1 MSLPS
6 VFSSQRLWNVAT
18 VLAVFLA
25 GYLLLSSWFQP
36 PPQTQLDLFQTNLTL
51 QASRTLD
58 HPEYE
63 PWASG
68 LLGRET
74 LTVARSRYEE
84 VIRRAQ
90 RRSRRENGTLE
101 ALQIRLGIIL
111 TQTGDVEGALATWA
125 EIKGDPH
132 RSLAAVLSG
141 LWDNPI
147 RLLPDAEE
155 VISRHLEGWFEGIA
169 LQRLLSLQQ
178 RGDALNALSQHM
190 EQAGVRALTRLL
202 IAAGLPLLG
211 SLVGLVMGGLWVT
224 WRIWKHL
231 PWWGKSW
238 SVPWS
243 GQEVQQ
249 LLTAWFFVFLLSGQ
263 VIPVL
268 YQRAI
273 GIPASQWTSW
283 QQAVALA
290 LTYNSAVLGGGIL
303 IYRLGRRYYPLGR
316 EAWRWRLADA
326 WPLWSVGGYLVALPL
341 VVVAS
346 LVSQLIFSGS
356 GGGNPILPL
365 LLNSQGWGPRLLF
378 LAVISICAPVFEELL
393 FRGVVLTTLSQ
404 KRPQWQAVLISAVL
418 FAIAHLNLAD
428 LLPLTVLG
436 VVLGTVYS
444 HSRNLLAP
452 IALHSLWN
460 TGSFVALLVLGGK

>member
-1 MSLPS
+1 MPLPS
-6 VFSSQRLWNVAT
+6 VFSAQRLWNVAT
-18 VLAVFLA
+18 ALAVFLA
-25 GYLLLSSWFQP
+25 GYLLLSSWFQS

-51 QASRTLD
+51 QASRALD

-63 PWASG
+63 PWGSA

-74 LTVARSRYEE
+74 LTVARSRYQE
-84 VIRRAQ
+84 VIQRAQ
-90 RRSRRENGTLE
+90 RRRPRETATLE

-125 EIKGDPH
+125 EIKGDPY

-190 EQAGVRALTRLL
+190 EQAGVRALTRLV

-211 SLVGLVMGGLWVT
+211 SLVGLVMGGLWVA

-243 GQEVQQ
+243 GQEVQR
-249 LLTAWFFVFLLSGQ
+249 LLTVWFLGFLLSGQ

-283 QQAVALA
+283 QQAVSLA
-290 LTYNSAVLGGGIL
+290 LTYNGAVLVGGVL
-303 IYRLGRRYYPLGR
+303 IYRLGKRYYPLGR

-404 KRPQWQAVLISAVL
+404 KRPLWQAILLSAAL

-436 VVLGTVYS
+436 VILGTVYS

-460 TGSFVALLVLGGK
+460 TGSFVALLVLGGQ

>member
-1 MSLPS
+1 
-6 VFSSQRLWNVAT
+6 
-18 VLAVFLA
+18 
-25 GYLLLSSWFQP
+25 LSSWFQP

-63 PWASG
+63 PWAST

-74 LTVARSRYEE
+74 LTVARSRYQE
-84 VIRRAQ
+84 VIQREQ

-125 EIKGDPH
+125 EIKGDANRP
-132 RSLAAVLSG
+132 LAAVLSG

-178 RGDALNALSQHM
+178 RGDALNTLSQHM

-211 SLVGLVMGGLWVT
+211 SLVGLVMGGLWVV

-404 KRPQWQAVLISAVL
+404 KRPLWQAILLSAAL

>member
-18 VLAVFLA
+18 GLAVFLA
-25 GYLLLSSWFQP
+25 GYLLLSSWFQS

-51 QASRTLD
+51 QASRALD

-63 PWASG
+63 PWAST

-74 LTVARSRYEE
+74 LTVARSRYQE

-178 RGDALNALSQHM
+178 RGDALNTLSQHM

-404 KRPQWQAVLISAVL
+404 KRPLWQAILLSAAL